1 VRLLLVT
8 IAVGLALAGC
18 GSEEQQAAGPLRTLP
33 AGALPELESRS
44 RTLDIEALAADALEP
59 DELADLL
66 ADAGFDT
73 GREREFSGRTPTF
86 DHVVARTLRFES
98 EDGAEAYLGWLREH
112 GDDVLGR
119 AAPAKLVPPGES
131 GVAYTLVPCG
141 TCKKELPTF
150 LAGWR
155 RGDIVLSLL
164 AAGSGGNPHRF
175 DGLAREFDG
184 VLR

>member
-8 IAVGLALAGC
+8 IAFGLALAGC
-18 GSEEQQAAGPLRTLP
+18 GSEKQQAAGPLRTLP
-33 AGALPELESRS
+33 AAALPELESRS

-59 DELADLL
+59 GELADLL

-73 GREREFSGRTPTF
+73 GREREFSGRTRTF

-155 RGDIVLSLL
+155 RGEIVLSLL
-164 AAGSGGNPHRF
+164 AAGSGGNPDRF
-175 DGLAREFDG
+175 DELAREFDG

>member
-1 VRLLLVT
+1 VRPLLLTV
-8 IAVGLALAGC
+8 VFGLVLAGC
-18 GSEEQQAAGPLRTLP
+18 GSEKQKTAGPLKTLP
-33 AGALPELESRS
+33 ADALPELQSRS

-59 DELADLL
+59 AELADLL

-73 GREREFSGRTPTF
+73 GREREFSGRTKTF

-98 EDGAEAYLGWLREH
+98 EDGAETYLGWLREH

-119 AAPAKLVPPGES
+119 AAPAKVVPPGES

-155 RGDIVLSLL
+155 RGDVVLSLL
-164 AAGSGGNPHRF
+164 AAGSGGNPDRF
-175 DGLAREFDG
+175 EALAREFDG

>member
-1 VRLLLVT
+1 VRPLLLTV
-8 IAVGLALAGC
+8 VFGLVLCGC
-18 GSEEQQAAGPLRTLP
+18 GSEKQQTPGPLKTLP
-33 AGALPELESRS
+33 ADALPELESRS

-73 GREREFSGRTPTF
+73 GREREFSGRTKTF
-86 DHVVARTLRFES
+86 DHVVARTLRFKS

-112 GDDVLGR
+112 GDDLLGR

-164 AAGSGGNPHRF
+164 AAGSGGNPDRF
-175 DGLAREFDG
+175 AGLAREFDG

>member
-184 VLR
+184 LLR

>member
-8 IAVGLALAGC
+8 IAFGLALAGC
-18 GSEEQQAAGPLRTLP
+18 GSEKQQAARPLRTLP
-33 AGALPELESRS
+33 AAALPELESRS

-59 DELADLL
+59 GELADLL

-73 GREREFSGRTPTF
+73 GREREFSGRTRTF

-155 RGDIVLSLL
+155 RGEIVLSLL
-164 AAGSGGNPHRF
+164 AAGSGGNPDRF